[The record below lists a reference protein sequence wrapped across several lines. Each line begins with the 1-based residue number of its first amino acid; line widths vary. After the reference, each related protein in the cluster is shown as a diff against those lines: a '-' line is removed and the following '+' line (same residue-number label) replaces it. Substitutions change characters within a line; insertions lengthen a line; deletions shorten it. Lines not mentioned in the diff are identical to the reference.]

1 MQNWK
6 LPVYATLAY
15 VLAGSSWILIG
26 YFLSSTLYPN
36 DAASLF
42 ELAKGLVFVGIT
54 ATVLFIALTYL
65 DQRNADNMIA
75 GDLGEE
81 FNRSLRH
88 GDFVAR
94 WLPALVIVV
103 YFAIFMVIA
112 AALWWVREHTLNGG
126 EKSAQAL
133 QKAQAAQMSSSLD
146 IINFTLRDIARDIA
160 DSRQALTSE
169 RLRSYIPDIASSVAN
184 IGYTDAS
191 GKVIAHTNP
200 AAVNLDFAS
209 RRYFQFHRDNPSSGF
224 HLSEPFIGDAVVRKL
239 VIASRPIRTSS
250 GIFEG
255 VVTAVIDPAIFGAY
269 WRQTTEA
276 GTTISVYDSDNRLL
290 LHSPYLEKTIEN
302 SNWHSLSALTEGS
315 EDRSKAFR
323 ATSPIDGVDQ
333 VYGAGTVP
341 GYPKLRLIVG
351 LNQAQLLE
359 SWFAF
364 AVTSLTIYLLVASG
378 LTALTFALLRQLRER
393 LILQRKAAELARY
406 PLQNRNP
413 VLTVTQSGKKLFLNN
428 AARQLL
434 QSVKGKPAEVLEQE
448 LVAIAVEKNPGLRE
462 FAIGTQIWSASFVP
476 HPPDFCDIYLTDVTT
491 TRHGENLLQ
500 LFFELPFLGMAM
512 TSPESKQWGR
522 FNDQLCHIL
531 GYSRTQLM
539 EKTWAE
545 LTHPDD
551 LDADITEFNRTMR
564 DESDGYSMDK
574 RFIRADGTIIYTVID
589 VHAIRRADR
598 SVECFLATIQDITE
612 RKMAEAALRESEQKF
627 KALVEQSLIGIYIV
641 DDEKLIY
648 VNPRTAEIF
657 GYEPEE
663 LSEVSLAKIIAPED
677 RELVREN
684 IHKRTSGSIKTLR
697 YEFRGIRKDGQIID
711 IGVHGSRTML
721 GNRPVVLGVLQDITD
736 RRAQEVL
743 VKDYIHRLERSIMST
758 VQAISHM
765 VDLRDPYTS
774 GHERRVG
781 ELAAAIGTELGLTEH
796 QVTGLRV
803 AGGVHDVGK
812 IAVPAEILSK
822 PTRLSAAEFAIV
834 KTHAQQGYEILKDIE
849 FPWPIANA
857 VWQHHERLDGSGYP
871 RGLRGEEISL
881 EARILAIADVVE
893 SMSTHRPYRA
903 ALGLDPAFAEL
914 ESKSGSLYDP
924 TVVVACIKLFREKG
938 YQLPA

>member
-26 YFLSSTLYPN
+26 HFLSSSLYPN

-54 ATVLFIALTYL
+54 ASVLFIALTYL
-65 DQRNADNMIA
+65 DRRHADNMIA

-94 WLPALVIVV
+94 WLPALVITL
-103 YFAIFMVIA
+103 YCAIFLIIA
-112 AALWWVREHTLNGG
+112 AALWWVREHTLQGG
-126 EKSAQAL
+126 EKSALAL

-160 DSRQALTSE
+160 DNRQALTPE
-169 RLRSYIPDIASSVAN
+169 QLRSYIPDIASSVAN

-200 AAVNLDFAS
+200 GAVNLDFAS
-209 RRYFQFHRDNPSSGF
+209 RSYFKFHRDNPDSSF
-224 HLSEPFIGDAVVRKL
+224 HLSEPFIGTAVARTL
-239 VIASRPIRTSS
+239 IIASRPIRTTS
-250 GIFEG
+250 GKFSG
-255 VVTAVIDPAIFGAY
+255 AVTAVIDPAIFGAY
-269 WRQTTEA
+269 WRQSSDSD
-276 GTTISVYDSDNRLL
+276 TTISVYDSNDKLL
-290 LHSPYLEKTIEN
+290 LRSPYLETAIGHAD
-302 SNWHSLSALTEGS
+302 WQPLSALSEVKEGN
-315 EDRSKAFR
+315 SKAFR
-323 ATSPIDGVDQ
+323 ASSPIDGVDR
-333 VYGAGTVP
+333 VYGAGAIP

-351 LNQAQLLE
+351 LNQSQLLE

-378 LTALTFALLRQLRER
+378 LAALTFTLLRQLRER

-413 VLTVTQSGKKLFLNN
+413 VLTVTPSGKKLFLNN

-434 QSVKGKPAEVLEQE
+434 QAVKGKPAEVLEQE
-448 LVAIAVEKNPGLRE
+448 LVAIAVEKKPGLRE
-462 FAIGTQIWSASFVP
+462 FAIGTHIWSASFVP

-491 TRHGENLLQ
+491 ARQGENLLQ
-500 LFFELPFLGMAM
+500 LFFELPFLGMAI

-531 GYSRTQLM
+531 GYSRNQLM
-539 EKTWAE
+539 GKTWAE
-545 LTHPDD
+545 LPHPDD
-551 LDADITEFNRTMR
+551 LNADVTEFDRTMR

-574 RFIRADGTIIYTVID
+574 RFIRADGTVIYAVID
-589 VHAIRRADR
+589 VHAVRRADR

-641 DDEKLIY
+641 DNEKLIY
-648 VNPRTAEIF
+648 VNPRAAEIF

-663 LSEVSLAKIIAPED
+663 LSEVGLAQVIAPED

-684 IHKRTSGSIKTLR
+684 IRKRTSGDVETLR
-697 YEFRGIRKDGQIID
+697 YEFRGIRKDGQIIE

-721 GNRPVVLGVLQDITD
+721 NNRPVVLGVLQDITD

-743 VKDYIHRLERSIMST
+743 VKGYIHRLERSIMST

-781 ELAAAIGTELGLTEH
+781 ELAAAIGAELGLTEH

-871 RGLRGEEISL
+871 LGLRGDEISL
-881 EARILAIADVVE
+881 EARILAVADVVE
-893 SMSTHRPYRA
+893 SMSTHRPYRP

-914 ESKSGSLYDP
+914 ESKSGALYDP
-924 TVVVACIKLFREKG
+924 SVVAACIRLFREKG
-938 YQLPA
+938 FQLPA